1 MDLTLLL
8 PLVLLGVMIFFM
20 WRSNKKRTQQQQE
33 MRSSAV
39 IGADVMTQSGVYGT
53 IVDIDDDN
61 NITTIESEPGTRLRV
76 HSMTIANIL
85 TPSVPDDASALSV
98 EETVEEFPT
107 TEPEHR
113 DAADADRRDGDNGSE
128 SGPNTNKA

>member
-20 WRSNKKRTQQQQE
+20 WRSNKKRSAQQQE

-53 IVDIDDDN
+53 IVDIDEDN

-85 TPSVPDDASALSV
+85 TPAVPDDASALAEHDAV
-98 EETVEEFPT
+98 EERSEIEA
-107 TEPEHR
+107 EAE
-113 DAADADRRDGDNGSE
+113 AERRDGDNGSE
-128 SGPNTNKA
+128 SGPNINKA